1 MRRFRIAG
9 FALCFAALVAAT
21 PYAADVHIIVVVNSA
36 NVMTSI
42 QRERLSKIFRRE
54 IPAWEN
60 GQEILPVDQI
70 DKSPARIAFARD
82 VQHQS
87 VSALKRYWQ
96 ERIFSG
102 SESPPPERVTDAEVL
117 TYVRSNPGSIGYV
130 VEGTA
135 LTAGVKQ
142 LSVTE

>member
-1 MRRFRIAG
+1 MRRFRIVG
-9 FALCFAALVAAT
+9 LALCCMALAAAS
-21 PYAADVHIIVVVNSA
+21 PYAADVHIMVVVNSA
-36 NVMTSI
+36 NQVTAI
-42 QRERLSKIFRRE
+42 RRERISKIFLRE
-54 IPAWEN
+54 IPAWES

-82 VQHQS
+82 VHHQS

-117 TYVRSNPGSIGYV
+117 TYVRSNPGAIGYI

-142 LSVTE
+142 ISVTE